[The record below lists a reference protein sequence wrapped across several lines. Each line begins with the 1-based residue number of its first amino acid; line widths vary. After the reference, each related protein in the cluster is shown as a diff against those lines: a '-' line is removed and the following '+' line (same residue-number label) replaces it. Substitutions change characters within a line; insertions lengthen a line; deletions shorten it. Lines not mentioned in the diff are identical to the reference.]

1 MIADEERW
9 YFHWMDWLVFTLM
22 LLFSAAAGIWH
33 YKKANS
39 STTLE
44 YLLGRR
50 GLGIFPVSA
59 SLIASFISG
68 VTILGTPAEI
78 YNFGTQYWITI
89 FSILFSGIIVGNIYL
104 PVFAALKLN
113 SCYEYLEIRFN
124 RSVRMLI
131 SFIFVVDVILYQ
143 SIVLYVPALA
153 LNQVT
158 GISIY
163 LIGGISCLVCVF
175 YTVLGGIRAVVWTDA
190 FQVGVMVL
198 AVVTVTSLGTY
209 QIGGPTEIWNRAE
222 EANRI
227 QFLNFDPSPYTR
239 HTVWSVLIG
248 SCIYTTSYIAVNQTI
263 VQRYTSL
270 STMRAS
276 KMYATIF
283 TALAIF
289 TIGVMLFISL
299 TCWCGLVLFAWWA
312 PPKCDPRASGLI
324 KTDDQML
331 PAYVMQTA
339 GHFYGI
345 PGLFIAGIFSAALRR
360 FNTFII
366 LCGSSSLSVGL
377 NATSV
382 VLLEDFVKGCF
393 RLKPNDRASTI
404 FVKSVVIFLGIF
416 ALGFLFVVEQLGGV
430 LASQAVRSRSLN
442 FRSKNPSTF
451 RTMSITDGVVTV
463 LKKRY
468 LAVLVLIVTGSLAAI
483 AAGTSFGVFT
493 LGMLFPWSNSKG
505 AFVGAI
511 SGFIIAGWSSLG
523 SNAMIGTKTII
534 PKKLPV
540 DLTYC
545 PTNISDDFLH
555 QFPSNYD
562 ESHVFPLYRLSY
574 HWFTGLGAAVVII
587 VGIAVTFITGPK
599 DPADIDRKLLSPV
612 IHRFLPVPKYD
623 MEIGSWQ
630 KRSSTIPPSN

>member
-1 MIADEERW
+1 MKIWLISNRMIADEERW

-22 LLFSAAAGIWH
+22 LFFSAAAGIWH

-44 YLLGRR
+44 YLLGRK

-89 FSILFSGIIVGNIYL
+89 FSILFSGVIVGNIYL

-163 LIGGISCLVCVF
+163 LIGGISCFVCVF

-209 QIGGPTEIWNRAE
+209 QLGGPTEIWKRAE

-270 STMRAS
+270 PTIRAS
-276 KMYATIF
+276 KI
-283 TALAIF
+283 ALAVF
-289 TIGVMLFISL
+289 TIGVMIFISL
-299 TCWCGLVLFAWWA
+299 TCWCGLVLLAWWA

-339 GHFYGI
+339 GHLYGI
-345 PGLFIAGIFSAALRR
+345 PGLFIAGIFSAAL
-360 FNTFII
+360 
-366 LCGSSSLSVGL
+366 SSLSVGL

-404 FVKSVVIFLGIF
+404 FVKSVVIFLGVF

-430 LASQAVRSRSLN
+430 LA
-442 FRSKNPSTF
+442 
-451 RTMSITDGVVTV
+451 
-463 LKKRY
+463 
-468 LAVLVLIVTGSLAAI
+468 VTGSLAAI

-540 DLTYC
+540 NLTYC
-545 PTNISDDFLH
+545 PTDINDDFLN
-555 QFPSNYD
+555 QFPSTYD

-587 VGIAVTFITGPK
+587 VGIVVSFITGSRN
-599 DPADIDRKLLSPV
+599 PADIDRKLLSPI
-612 IHRFLPVPKYD
+612 IHRLLPVPKYD
-623 MEIGSWQ
+623 MEIESWQ